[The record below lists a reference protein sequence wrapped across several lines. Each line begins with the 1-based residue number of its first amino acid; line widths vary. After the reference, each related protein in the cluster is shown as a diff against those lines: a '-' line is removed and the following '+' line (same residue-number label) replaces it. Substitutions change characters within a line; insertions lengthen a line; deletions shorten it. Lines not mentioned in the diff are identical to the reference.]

1 MQPQQQFV
9 DPAAYAGQ
17 AQQMYYAQPA
27 AFQGV
32 PMQQQYQG
40 MVQGY
45 PGAPD
50 GASAICFLW
59 FSNFI
64 VDS

>member
-50 GASAICFLW
+50 GASAIYFL
-59 FSNFI
+59 
-64 VDS
+64 